1 MSTPSFI
8 SDKYVWEGWCD
19 LFICGWVKPFGWA
32 WCHVGAPR
40 GRAGGGGPL
49 VQCLPSNAGRGG
61 HKTSSH
67 SFPSPQET
75 PWQLGQKN
83 KQKMGPPHHSWH
95 ALASPVKCLKSF
107 TSVFFRVEI
116 TERALMWNMRLLS
129 RVISSILHPTSF
141 SLVPPS
147 LKDDLHGYGSECEA
161 LIMPW
166 LCFKGLAPSYNFPSV
181 SRKNL

>member
-1 MSTPSFI
+1 MGGLMWPIHLWLSEAFRLSMVPHWGSKGSRWGWWSTSPMSPI
-8 SDKYVWEGWCD
+8 KCWQ
-19 LFICGWVKPFGWA
+19 GWA
-32 WCHVGAPR
+32 
-40 GRAGGGGPL
+40 
-49 VQCLPSNAGRGG
+49 QNKLPFLPIASGDTMATRPKKQTKNG
-61 HKTSSH
+61 SS
-67 SFPSPQET
+67 SPF
-75 PWQLGQKN
+75 
-83 KQKMGPPHHSWH
+83 
-95 ALASPVKCLKSF
+95 LASPVKCLKSF

-129 RVISSILHPTSF
+129 RFISSILHPTSF

>member
-40 GRAGGGGPL
+40 GRTGGGGPL

-95 ALASPVKCLKSF
+95 ALASTVKCLKSF

-129 RVISSILHPTSF
+129 RFISSILHPTSF

-161 LIMPW
+161 LIMP
-166 LCFKGLAPSYNFPSV
+166 
-181 SRKNL
+181 

>member
-107 TSVFFRVEI
+107 TSVFFRDNWASFNVEHAPPLSLHLI
-116 TERALMWNMRLLS
+116 YPPPHLFFPCSPLTEGWSPRL
-129 RVISSILHPTSF
+129 
-141 SLVPPS
+141 
-147 LKDDLHGYGSECEA
+147 
-161 LIMPW
+161 W
-166 LCFKGLAPSYNFPSV
+166 
-181 SRKNL
+181 

>member
-1 MSTPSFI
+1 MGGLMWPIHLWLSEAFRLSTVPRWGSKGSHWGWWSTSPMSPI
-8 SDKYVWEGWCD
+8 KCWQ
-19 LFICGWVKPFGWA
+19 GWA
-32 WCHVGAPR
+32 
-40 GRAGGGGPL
+40 
-49 VQCLPSNAGRGG
+49 QNKLPFLPIASGDTMATRPK
-61 HKTSSH
+61 KT
-67 SFPSPQET
+67 
-75 PWQLGQKN
+75 

-95 ALASPVKCLKSF
+95 ALASTVKCLKAF

-129 RVISSILHPTSF
+129 RFISSIPHPTSF

-147 LKDDLHGYGSECEA
+147 LKDAVHGYGSECEA

-166 LCFKGLAPSYNFPSV
+166 LCFKGLAPSYNFASV